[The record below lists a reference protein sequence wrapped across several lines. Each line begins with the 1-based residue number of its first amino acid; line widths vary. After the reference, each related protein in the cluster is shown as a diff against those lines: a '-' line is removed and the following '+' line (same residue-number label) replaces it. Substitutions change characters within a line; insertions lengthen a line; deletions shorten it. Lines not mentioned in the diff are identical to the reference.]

1 MAQEKREKSFA
12 CRHERKK
19 IELIQKTELRR
30 QSKGWCRSGKIDKK
44 MSHSSNYLLFAIFL
58 VVALSVVF
66 GSHFLVYYSIVTFFK
81 IVSYKSKLILA
92 LILAL
97 LPMFFF
103 VASIAARMRE
113 TLFTRIFY
121 FSASLWFGILTELV
135 VGFALG
141 WLIIGVIK
149 FAGYGANTKTL
160 GLSIIAIVL
169 IYVSYGIFSVF
180 NPQVKYI
187 SVKIK
192 NLPDA
197 WKGKTAVQIS
207 DVHLGHIL
215 TADFL
220 HGIVGKINELN
231 PEIVFITGDLFDGM
245 DGDLTGVAKPL
256 ENIKAPW
263 GMFYVTGNH
272 ETYLGV
278 EKAFA
283 AVKDTGIKIL
293 NDEEVEIE
301 GMQIVGVSYPERGIS
316 KKIGETI
323 KSINR
328 YTPDLPSILLYH
340 SPTQIGQIKETGI
353 DLQLSGHTHKGQI
366 FPLRYVT
373 WLIYK
378 GYDYGLHEEG
388 DYSIYTSS
396 GVGVWGPTMRTAA
409 TPEIVVIKF
418 E

>member
-1 MAQEKREKSFA
+1 
-12 CRHERKK
+12 
-19 IELIQKTELRR
+19 
-30 QSKGWCRSGKIDKK
+30 
-44 MSHSSNYLLFAIFL
+44 MSHSSNFWLFAIFL
-58 VVALSVVF
+58 VVFLLVVS
-66 GSHFLVYYSIVTFFK
+66 GSHFFVYYSVVNFFR
-81 IVSYKSKLILA
+81 IVSYKTKLILG
-92 LILAL
+92 LILSL

-103 VASIAARMRE
+103 AASIAARLRE

-121 FSASLWFGILTELV
+121 FSTSLWFGILTELV
-135 VGFALG
+135 AGLALG

-149 FAGYGANTKTL
+149 FAGYSANTKAL
-160 GLSIIAIVL
+160 GWSVIALVL
-169 IYVSYGIFSVF
+169 IYVSYGIFSAF
-180 NPQVKYI
+180 NPQVKHI

-215 TADFL
+215 KADFL
-220 HGIVGKINELN
+220 HGIVGRVNDLD

-245 DGDLTGVAKPL
+245 DGDLAGIAKPL

-278 EKAFA
+278 EKSFA
-283 AVKDTGIKIL
+283 AIKDTGIKVL
-293 NDEEVEIE
+293 NDEEANIK
-301 GMQIVGVSYPERGIS
+301 GMQIVGISYPERGIS
-316 KKIGETI
+316 KNIGDAI
-323 KSINR
+323 RSIDS
-328 YTPDLPSILLYH
+328 YDPDLPSILLYH
-340 SPTQIGQIKETGI
+340 SPVQIERVKESGI
-353 DLQLSGHTHKGQI
+353 DFQLSGHTHKGQL
-366 FPLRYVT
+366 FPLRLIT

-378 GYDYGLHEEG
+378 GYDYGLHTEG
-388 DYSIYTSS
+388 NYSIYISS

>member
-1 MAQEKREKSFA
+1 
-12 CRHERKK
+12 
-19 IELIQKTELRR
+19 
-30 QSKGWCRSGKIDKK
+30 
-44 MSHSSNYLLFAIFL
+44 MSHSSNYWFFIIFL
-58 VVALSVVF
+58 IIFASVVF
-66 GSHFLVYYSIVTFFK
+66 GSHFFVYYSVVNFFK
-81 IVSYKSKLILA
+81 IVSYKSRLILA
-92 LILAL
+92 IILSL

-103 VASIAARMRE
+103 AASIATRIKE
-113 TLFTRIFY
+113 TLFTRILY
-121 FSASLWFGILTELV
+121 FSSSLWFGILTELV

-141 WLIIGVIK
+141 WLAVGVIRLV
-149 FAGYGANTKTL
+149 GYNANTKIL
-160 GLSIIAIVL
+160 GFSIITLVL

-180 NPQVKYI
+180 NPQLKYI
-187 SVKIK
+187 TVKIK

-220 HGIVGKINELN
+220 HGIVGRINELN

-245 DGDLTGVAKPL
+245 DGNLTGIAKPL

-278 EKAFA
+278 RKAFE
-283 AVKDTGIKIL
+283 AVQDTGIKIL
-293 NDEEVEIE
+293 NDEKANIE
-301 GMQIVGVSYPERGIS
+301 GVQIVGVSYPERGIS
-316 KKIGETI
+316 KNIDDAIKAIGNFDPSE
-323 KSINR
+323 
-328 YTPDLPSILLYH
+328 PSILLYH
-340 SPTQIGQIKETGI
+340 SPVQIERIKEAGI
-353 DLQLSGHTHKGQI
+353 NLQLSGHTHKGQI
-366 FPLRYVT
+366 FPFRYIT

-378 GYDYGLHEEG
+378 GYDYGLKTDG
-388 DYSIYTSS
+388 DFSIYTSS

>member
-1 MAQEKREKSFA
+1 
-12 CRHERKK
+12 
-19 IELIQKTELRR
+19 
-30 QSKGWCRSGKIDKK
+30 
-44 MSHSSNYLLFAIFL
+44 MSHNNYWLFAIFL
-58 VVALSVVF
+58 IIALSVLL
-66 GSHFLVYYSIVTFFK
+66 GSHFFVYYSIVNFFK
-81 IVSYKSKLILA
+81 IISYKSKLILA
-92 LILAL
+92 LILIL

-103 VASIAARMRE
+103 AASIAAHLRE

-121 FSASLWFGILTELV
+121 FSSSLWFGILTELV

-141 WLIIGVIK
+141 WLVIGIVK
-149 FAGYGANTKTL
+149 FAGYNANTKIL
-160 GLSIIAIVL
+160 GLAIIAAVL

-187 SVKIK
+187 NVKIK

-197 WKGKTAVQIS
+197 WKGKAAVQIS

-231 PEIVFITGDLFDGM
+231 PEIIFITGDLFDGM

-293 NDEEVEIE
+293 DDEKTDIE
-301 GMQIVGVSYPERGIS
+301 GMQIIGISYPERGESKNIS
-316 KKIGETI
+316 DAVKAIHGF
-323 KSINR
+323 N
-328 YTPDLPSILLYH
+328 PNNPSILLYH
-340 SPTQIGQIKETGI
+340 SPVQIDSIKATGI
-353 DLQLSGHTHKGQI
+353 NFELSGHTHEGQI
-366 FPLRYVT
+366 FPLRLVT

-378 GYDYGLHEEG
+378 GYDYGLHTDG
-388 DYSIYTSS
+388 DFSIYTSS

>member
-1 MAQEKREKSFA
+1 
-12 CRHERKK
+12 
-19 IELIQKTELRR
+19 
-30 QSKGWCRSGKIDKK
+30 
-44 MSHSSNYLLFAIFL
+44 MSHSSNYWLLAIFL
-58 VVALSVVF
+58 VVAISVVF
-66 GSHFLVYYSIVTFFK
+66 GSHFFVYYSVVNFFK

-92 LILAL
+92 LILTL

-103 VASIAARMRE
+103 AASIVAHLRE

-141 WLIIGVIK
+141 WLIIGVTR
-149 FAGYGANTKTL
+149 FAGYSANTKIL
-160 GLSIIAIVL
+160 GLSVIALVL

-187 SVKIK
+187 DVKIK

-197 WKGKTAVQIS
+197 WEGKTAVQIS

-220 HGIVGKINELN
+220 HGIVGRINELN

-283 AVKDTGIKIL
+283 AIKDTGIKIL
-293 NDEEVEIE
+293 NDEEAGVE
-301 GMQIVGVSYPERGIS
+301 GMQIVGVSYPERGAS
-316 KKIGETI
+316 KNIGEAI
-323 KSINR
+323 KAING
-328 YTPDLPSILLYH
+328 YNPDLPSILLYH
-340 SPTQIGQIKETGI
+340 SPVQIEQIKEAGI
-353 DLQLSGHTHKGQI
+353 DFELSGHTHKGQI
-366 FPLRYVT
+366 FPLRFVT

-378 GYDYGLHEEG
+378 GYDYGLHTEG
-388 DYSIYTSS
+388 DFSIYTSS

>member
-1 MAQEKREKSFA
+1 
-12 CRHERKK
+12 
-19 IELIQKTELRR
+19 
-30 QSKGWCRSGKIDKK
+30 
-44 MSHSSNYLLFAIFL
+44 MSHSSNYWLFAIFL
-58 VVALSVVF
+58 FVFVAVLA
-66 GSHFLVYYSIVTFFK
+66 GSHFFVFYSVVNFFK
-81 IVSYKSKLILA
+81 IISYKSKLILA
-92 LILAL
+92 LILIL

-103 VASIAARMRE
+103 CASIAAHLRE

-121 FSASLWFGILTELV
+121 FSSSLWFGILTELV

-141 WLIIGVIK
+141 WLVVGIVK
-149 FAGYGANTKTL
+149 FAGYDTNTKTL
-160 GLSIIAIVL
+160 GLVVIAAVL

-187 SVKIK
+187 NVKIK

-283 AVKDTGIKIL
+283 AVKDTGIKVL
-293 NDEEVEIE
+293 NDEEANVK
-301 GMQIVGVSYPERGIS
+301 GMQIVGVSYPERGVSKNIS
-316 KKIGETI
+316 DTI
-323 KSINR
+323 KSINS
-328 YTPDLPSILLYH
+328 YFPDRPSILLYH
-340 SPTQIGQIKETGI
+340 SPTQIEQIKATGI
-353 DLQLSGHTHKGQI
+353 DLELSGHTHKGQL
-366 FPLRYVT
+366 FPLRIVT

-378 GYDYGLHEEG
+378 GYDYGLHVEG
-388 DYSIYTSS
+388 DFSIYTSS

-409 TPEIVVIKF
+409 MPEIGVIKF